1 MLYVRSELNLGLDA
15 SELAGLVERHGVR
28 AVEDVVS
35 GLGTARRRKKVCWSF
50 SFGES
55 SSRNRS
61 SDKQISRS

>member
-35 GLGTARRRKKVCWSF
+35 GLGTARRRKKFVGHFHLVNPVCAT
-50 SFGES
+50 GLLI
-55 SSRNRS
+55 R
-61 SDKQISRS
+61 K